1 MLAIEPRGTASR
13 SLVGQ
18 QVREQVTQYFLNSL
32 FYRVETKDFYDDL
45 AANPNIM
52 RFMDTS
58 NLPSDHKCYSAV
70 RKRILGLFKN
80 ETDSRTV
87 YEFAA
92 LRAKSYAYDV
102 EQNVCIRAKGVMG
115 HSPQLF
121 PEIYNPANYTLRV
134 AEHVVTQLDTLGF
147 TVGQRFPWTSLD
159 TSQSL
164 QDAQQFSWELAGWN
178 SPTVLNLIS
187 GRFPND
193 DDVIRGT
200 TPRLYVSMDPS
211 SIRIAF
217 GRKTLIEP
225 TPSGSANIHDT
236 AVLNLVSTFFI
247 DLMVYGTSLSRSPT
261 ERFLQFTCAF
271 KDCKNAIL

>member
-1 MLAIEPRGTASR
+1 
-13 SLVGQ
+13 
-18 QVREQVTQYFLNSL
+18 
-32 FYRVETKDFYDDL
+32 
-45 AANPNIM
+45 M

-70 RKRILGLFKN
+70 RKRIPGLFKN

-87 YEFAA
+87 YEFVA

-147 TVGQRFPWTSLD
+147 TAGQRFPWTSLD
-159 TSQSL
+159 TSQPL

-193 DDVIRGT
+193 DDVIQQSGYT
-200 TPRLYVSMDPS
+200 NDSGWSHMSHWKKKMVSK
-211 SIRIAF
+211 F
-217 GRKTLIEP
+217 
-225 TPSGSANIHDT
+225 
-236 AVLNLVSTFFI
+236 
-247 DLMVYGTSLSRSPT
+247 
-261 ERFLQFTCAF
+261 
-271 KDCKNAIL
+271 NAEM